1 MRKIKLR
8 KSILMRFSLKKLIKK
23 AVFIAFIIYVTITIF
38 NQQKTLDSYKASI
51 ASVKNDLEDAT
62 EYKES
67 LVSLKENAH
76 SAEYIEK
83 IAREKLNMYMPDEKV
98 YIDIGS

>member
-1 MRKIKLR
+1 MKIN
-8 KSILMRFSLKKLIKK
+8 FKKLLKK
-23 AVFIAFIIYVTITIF
+23 AVFIAFIFYVAVTIF
-38 NQQKTLDSYKASI
+38 NQQKTLNAYKSNI
-51 ASVKNDLEDAT
+51 ASVKKDLEEAT

-98 YIDIGS
+98 YIDVGS

>member
-1 MRKIKLR
+1 MKISFK
-8 KSILMRFSLKKLIKK
+8 KILKK
-23 AVFIAFIIYVTITIF
+23 AVFIAFIFYVAVTIF
-38 NQQKTLDSYKASI
+38 NQQKTLNTYKSNI
-51 ASVKNDLEDAT
+51 ASVKKDLEEAT

-98 YIDIGS
+98 YIDVGS

>member
-1 MRKIKLR
+1 MKFNFRKL
-8 KSILMRFSLKKLIKK
+8 LKK
-23 AVFIAFIIYVTITIF
+23 AVFIAFIIYVAVTIF
-38 NQQKTLDSYKASI
+38 NQQKTLNAYKSNI
-51 ASVKNDLEDAT
+51 ASVKKDLEEAT

-98 YIDIGS
+98 YIDVGS